1 VAGAVSPAVLEW
13 AHEVGEAAGTEA
25 RRLHRYRLA
34 SADELVL
41 RCAGGR
47 FPIITGVEFG
57 HQERKIGFPIG
68 CRVEFGLRGHRP
80 VMRYLEDLVTLD
92 T

>member
-1 VAGAVSPAVLEW
+1 VLEW

-25 RRLHRYRLA
+25 RRLHRYRL
-34 SADELVL
+34 DVL
-41 RCAGGR
+41 PGGGR